1 MMLGTFICFY
11 SCWTAI
17 AIWLILGV
25 VTDWEEEYRFLYDG
39 CGFLAFVAM
48 FAVIW
53 MTCGPTSKKIL
64 LINNIYE
71 SMCLN
76 WRRIAIY
83 AILLIFLSALFVF
96 FLMMPWFVYMG
107 CFLERYASLDYHT
120 YRTAYW
126 ITLIMLLL
134 LYTALTY
141 SGVLCAKRISRLLMG
156 NYSGRIVAL
165 GTDVLLMAISFVLVI
180 VCERMAHTNLIDILV
195 VLLVVRF
202 LYDLRKPCGDLEMWE
217 KFATFAEK

>member
-1 MMLGTFICFY
+1 MLGTFICFY

-25 VTDWEEEYRFLYDG
+25 VTDWEEEYRLLYDG
-39 CGFLAFVAM
+39 RGFLAFVAM

-53 MTCGPTSKKIL
+53 MSFGFAAKKKQF
-64 LINNIYE
+64 INNIYE

-76 WRRIAIY
+76 WRRIALY
-83 AILLIFLSALFVF
+83 AILLILLSALFVF
-96 FLMMPWFVYMG
+96 CLMMPWFVYMG

-141 SGVLCAKRISRLLMG
+141 SGVLCAKRISRLIMG

-165 GTDVLLMAISFVLVI
+165 STDVLLMAISFVLVI

-202 LYDLRKPCGDLEMWE
+202 LYDLRKPCEDLEM
-217 KFATFAEK
+217 

>member
-1 MMLGTFICFY
+1 
-11 SCWTAI
+11 
-17 AIWLILGV
+17 
-25 VTDWEEEYRFLYDG
+25 
-39 CGFLAFVAM
+39 
-48 FAVIW
+48 
-53 MTCGPTSKKIL
+53 
-64 LINNIYE
+64 
-71 SMCLN
+71 MCLN
-76 WRRIAIY
+76 WRRIALY

-96 FLMMPWFVYMG
+96 CLMMPWFVYMG

-202 LYDLRKPCGDLEMWE
+202 LYDLNRLKLILSVRN
-217 KFATFAEK
+217 

>member
-1 MMLGTFICFY
+1 
-11 SCWTAI
+11 
-17 AIWLILGV
+17 
-25 VTDWEEEYRFLYDG
+25 
-39 CGFLAFVAM
+39 
-48 FAVIW
+48 
-53 MTCGPTSKKIL
+53 
-64 LINNIYE
+64 
-71 SMCLN
+71 MCLN
-76 WRRIAIY
+76 WRRIALY

-96 FLMMPWFVYMG
+96 CLMMPWFVYMG

-126 ITLIMLLL
+126 ITLIILLL

-202 LYDLRKPCGDLEMWE
+202 LYDLNRLKLILSVRNLKE
-217 KFATFAEK
+217 KKNDSKRIYCYWNNDIVGMLGTVS

>member
-1 MMLGTFICFY
+1 MLGTFICFY

-25 VTDWEEEYRFLYDG
+25 VTDWEEEYRLLYDG
-39 CGFLAFVAM
+39 CGFWAFVAM

-53 MTCGPTSKKIL
+53 MSFGFAAKKKQF
-64 LINNIYE
+64 INNIYE

-76 WRRIAIY
+76 WRRIALY
-83 AILLIFLSALFVF
+83 AILLILLSALFVF
-96 FLMMPWFVYMG
+96 CLMMPWFVYMG

-141 SGVLCAKRISRLLMG
+141 SGVLCAKRISRLIMG

-165 GTDVLLMAISFVLVI
+165 STDVLLMAISFVLVI

-202 LYDLRKPCGDLEMWE
+202 LYDLRKPCEDLEKWE
-217 KFATFAEK
+217 KFVTFAEK